1 MKDFV
6 KRMIEEHADLQ
17 IKIFKLDA
25 FIYSGDAKEICV
37 PEEYANAC
45 IQLKAMRNYE
55 DALRARLLNHG
66 IEENNGKYFEQVGEI
81 ITVSNP
87 TEPTGKDDKEPT
99 DKTGSPEDD
108 GNKREVFI
116 DPAEPNDS
124 VCGVKFIFFD

>member
-25 FIYSGDAKEICV
+25 FIYSGEAKEVCV

-81 ITVSNP
+81 VTVSNP
-87 TEPTGKDDKEPT
+87 TEPT

-108 GNKREVFI
+108 GNKREITV
-116 DPAEPNDS
+116 DPTEPNDS
-124 VCGVKFIFFD
+124 VCGIKFIFFD

>member
-25 FIYSGDAKEICV
+25 FIYSGEAKEVCV

-87 TEPTGKDDKEPT
+87 TEPT

-108 GNKREVFI
+108 GNKREV
-116 DPAEPNDS
+116 PVNSNEPNDS